1 MYLSETLKTSDTR
14 INRFFFIG
22 IIILVNFVFGADS
35 FASPEDSVKV
45 VVKNPQAEAL
55 SIYQINFLLSKPISP
70 SAEIKV
76 SFPADFDLSKLLV
89 AGSNS
94 INGGFEMVVKD
105 RVVTIKR
112 SGLGREIKPNER
124 VDVRFAI
131 VKNPVRAKG
140 NYALQV
146 EVFDD
151 NKNAIIQ
158 KQQTLKILPR
168 EK

>member
-1 MYLSETLKTSDTR
+1 
-14 INRFFFIG
+14 
-22 IIILVNFVFGADS
+22 
-35 FASPEDSVKV
+35 
-45 VVKNPQAEAL
+45 
-55 SIYQINFLLSKPISP
+55 
-70 SAEIKV
+70 
-76 SFPADFDLSKLLV
+76 
-89 AGSNS
+89 
-94 INGGFEMVVKD
+94 MVVKD

-112 SGLGREIKPNER
+112 SGLGRVIKPNEK

-131 VKNPVRAKG
+131 VKNPVRAEG